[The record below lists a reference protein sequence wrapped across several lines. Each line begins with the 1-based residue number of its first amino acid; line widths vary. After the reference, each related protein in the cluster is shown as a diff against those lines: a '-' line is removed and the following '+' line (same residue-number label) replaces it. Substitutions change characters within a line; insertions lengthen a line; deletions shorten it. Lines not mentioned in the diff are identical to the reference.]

1 LPLLETA
8 WHCGY
13 DLYHLTVPDHLH
25 EPISSHNFMDGDH
38 GPKSLQLMWDA
49 PFYFQFPDGRFPV
62 IGDSSAGPLNADDVI
77 WTGWARYGDPKY
89 LWLLQKDLEVVGD
102 LPGLLF
108 GPLPAERA
116 AFEIGNT
123 SFANVGINR
132 QGCTLFPSAGFALLR
147 QDERDPRS
155 IAVAF
160 SFGPFGGG
168 HGHPDKLCLVLHGL
182 GGEPITDFG
191 SCSYASPLKGSW
203 THQTVA
209 HNTVVVDARTQA
221 TQTTG
226 QLDFF
231 HADPLLR
238 VARAHDDAVYPGIHL
253 ERTVALLGSV
263 VIDLFTV
270 AAAEEHTCDY
280 VLHVDGELEGL
291 DALPPRA
298 EPLGEGNG
306 YPHLED
312 VRSVVV
318 EGDWRGVWVGATARL
333 ATTLLGDGATEVCAA
348 RSLTNSE
355 DVKMPLLLARRPAAR
370 TTFVTV
376 LDAHE
381 TQPRATAIERL
392 GLTALALRIDGAPV
406 HLVWDT
412 TGLTIA
418 EIVNH
423 NKGRKGRE
431 EEGREAEIPS
441 PSLPFRPL
449 PSSSFPL
456 AAVAQLAV
464 RRETPDGVEVS
475 VVGGTE
481 VQVDGL
487 TVRAG
492 QPGDFYL
499 RRRGDAWTVRV
510 GDRLPGPL
518 TATDAAGRAAKLEQE
533 SR

>member
-1 LPLLETA
+1 
-8 WHCGY
+8 
-13 DLYHLTVPDHLH
+13 
-25 EPISSHNFMDGDH
+25 
-38 GPKSLQLMWDA
+38 
-49 PFYFQFPDGRFPV
+49 
-62 IGDSSAGPLNADDVI
+62 
-77 WTGWARYGDPKY
+77 
-89 LWLLQKDLEVVGD
+89 
-102 LPGLLF
+102 
-108 GPLPAERA
+108 
-116 AFEIGNT
+116 
-123 SFANVGINR
+123 
-132 QGCTLFPSAGFALLR
+132 
-147 QDERDPRS
+147 
-155 IAVAF
+155 VAF

-226 QLDFF
+226 QRDFF

-238 VARAHDDAVYPGIHL
+238 VARAHDDAVYPGVHL
-253 ERTVALLGSV
+253 ERTVALIGSV

-280 VLHVDGELEGL
+280 VLHIDGELEGL

-298 EPLGEGNG
+298 APLGEGNG

-318 EGDWRGVWVGATARL
+318 EGDWRGVWAGATARL
-333 ATTLLGDGATEVCAA
+333 ATTLLGDGTTEVCAA

-355 DVKMPLLLARRPAAR
+355 DVKMPLLLARRTAAR
-370 TTFVTV
+370 TTFVAV

-392 GLTALALRIDGAPV
+392 GPTALALRIDGAPV
-406 HLVWDT
+406 HLVWDAQE
-412 TGLTIA
+412 LTSA
-418 EIVNH
+418 
-423 NKGRKGRE
+423 G
-431 EEGREAEIPS
+431 
-441 PSLPFRPL
+441 
-449 PSSSFPL
+449 PL
-456 AAVAQLAV
+456 AAVAQLAI
-464 RRETPDGVEVS
+464 RREAPDGVEVS

-492 QPGDFYL
+492 QPGDFHL
-499 RRRGDAWTVRV
+499 RRGGDAWAVRV
-510 GDRLPGPL
+510 GDRSPGTL
-518 TATDAAGRAAKLEQE
+518 IATDAGGRAVELEVISPQTAKSPAGGQ
-533 SR
+533 